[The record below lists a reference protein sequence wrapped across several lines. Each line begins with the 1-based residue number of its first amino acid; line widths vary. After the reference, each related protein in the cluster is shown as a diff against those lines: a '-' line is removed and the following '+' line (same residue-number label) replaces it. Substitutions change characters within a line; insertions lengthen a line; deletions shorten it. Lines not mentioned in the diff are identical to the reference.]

1 MQNISFYELDFDS
14 GYGMV
19 IKGIREPDIKEA
31 QNFIEKYGSKEIVIG
46 IFPITE
52 KEARLLSEKE
62 LRWLLDGL
70 ELDQPKAIKNGT
82 KGSLY

>member
-52 KEARLLSEKE
+52 KEARLFYDFGNEQNWPIFGGE
-62 LRWLLDGL
+62 LLC
-70 ELDQPKAIKNGT
+70 
-82 KGSLY
+82 